1 MKNYIIILLL
11 IHTFCFTQESTGN
24 IMEDHD
30 KAVEGIL
37 SEQMKEQ
44 TKQINRM
51 LEDLG
56 NDVLLKQASYSFLGI
71 VGTMIMESNE
81 TNNPV
86 NMIPFI
92 AGHVL
97 VPILENQKIKQS
109 NEPENLKELKK
120 SRVVLNST
128 LGSIPFIKW
137 YLVLFRTPKMLFN
150 SIF

>member
-1 MKNYIIILLL
+1 MKKFLVVIII
-11 IHTFCFTQESTGN
+11 INMIFAQESTGN

-30 KAVEGIL
+30 KAIEGIL
-37 SEQMKEQ
+37 SEQTKEQ

-51 LEDLG
+51 LEDLS

-71 VGTMIMESNE
+71 VGTLIMEGNE

-97 VPILENQKIKQS
+97 VPVLENRKIKQS
-109 NEPENLKELKK
+109 NEPQKLKDLKK
-120 SRVVLNST
+120 NRVVLNSS
-128 LGSIPFIKW
+128 LGSIPLLKW
-137 YLVLFRTPKMLFN
+137 YLVLLRTPKMLLN

>member
-1 MKNYIIILLL
+1 MKKFLVVIII
-11 IHTFCFTQESTGN
+11 INMIFAQEPTGN
-24 IMEDHD
+24 IMKDHD
-30 KAVEGIL
+30 KAIEVIL
-37 SEQMKEQ
+37 SEQTKEQ

-51 LEDLG
+51 LEDLS

-71 VGTMIMESNE
+71 VGTLIMEGNE

-97 VPILENQKIKQS
+97 VPFLENRKIKQS
-109 NEPENLKELKK
+109 NEPQKLKDLKK
-120 SRVVLNST
+120 NRVILNSS
-128 LGSIPFIKW
+128 LGSIPLLKW
-137 YLVLFRTPKMLFN
+137 YLVLLRTPKMLLN

>member
-1 MKNYIIILLL
+1 MKKFLVVIII
-11 IHTFCFTQESTGN
+11 INMIFAQESTGN

-30 KAVEGIL
+30 KAIEVIL
-37 SEQMKEQ
+37 SEQTKEQ

-51 LEDLG
+51 LEDLS
-56 NDVLLKQASYSFLGI
+56 DDILLKQASYSFLGI
-71 VGTMIMESNE
+71 VGTLIMEGNE

-97 VPILENQKIKQS
+97 VPVLENLKIKQS
-109 NEPENLKELKK
+109 NEPQKLKDLKK
-120 SRVVLNST
+120 NRVVLNSS
-128 LGSIPFIKW
+128 LGSIPLLKW
-137 YLVLFRTPKMLFN
+137 YLVLLRTPKMLLN